1 MTRDEM
7 EKRWFKISILP
18 LSLPPLG
25 LSRVFAA
32 EFVGVGVTKFD
43 LMVEDGRMP
52 KPRRIDGR
60 KVWDR
65 QQLEEAFK
73 ALPVEGGD
81 RETPNPWDSVSG

>member
-1 MTRDEM
+1 MTGDNGTKHQR
-7 EKRWFKISILP
+7 RVSSLP
-18 LSLPPLG
+18 LSLAPLG
-25 LSRVFAA
+25 LSRIIAS

-81 RETPNPWDSVSG
+81 RESPNPWDSVSG

>member
-1 MTRDEM
+1 
-7 EKRWFKISILP
+7 
-18 LSLPPLG
+18 
-25 LSRVFAA
+25 
-32 EFVGVGVTKFD
+32 
-43 LMVEDGRMP
+43 MVDDGRMP